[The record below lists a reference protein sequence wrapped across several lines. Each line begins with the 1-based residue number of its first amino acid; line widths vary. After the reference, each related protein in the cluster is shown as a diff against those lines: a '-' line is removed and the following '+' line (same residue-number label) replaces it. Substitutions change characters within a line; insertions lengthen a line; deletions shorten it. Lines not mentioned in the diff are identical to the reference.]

1 MDTTSFIVPRQQYV
15 PASTQSFFTAAD
27 KAVWQILAAL
37 APNFG
42 TVVVARAL
50 GGLSSAGGSV
60 TLGMVADLY
69 DPNEQQYAVAFIVF
83 SSVFGSVI
91 GPLVGP
97 FIQVNLNW

>member
-1 MDTTSFIVPRQQYV
+1 LLLLTTL
-15 PASTQSFFTAAD
+15 
-27 KAVWQILAAL
+27 VWQILAAL
-37 APNFG
+37 APNFA
-42 TVVVARAL
+42 TVIVARGL

-97 FIQVNLNW
+97 FIQANLSW

>member
-1 MDTTSFIVPRQQYV
+1 MDTASLIVSRQQYV
-15 PASTQSFFTAAD
+15 HPSSTRAD
-27 KAVWQILAAL
+27 LSVWQILAAL
-37 APNFG
+37 APNFA
-42 TVVVARAL
+42 TVIVARGL

-97 FIQVNLNW
+97 FIQANLSW

>member
-1 MDTTSFIVPRQQYV
+1 VDITSFIIPSQQYV
-15 PASTQSFFTAAD
+15 PHPSTLTRAD
-27 KAVWQILAAL
+27 LSVWQILAAL
-37 APNFG
+37 APNFA
-42 TVVVARAL
+42 TVIVARGL

-97 FIQVNLNW
+97 FIQANLSW

>member
-1 MDTTSFIVPRQQYV
+1 MDITSFIIPSQQYV
-15 PASTQSFFTAAD
+15 PHPSTVARAD
-27 KAVWQILAAL
+27 LSVWQILAAL
-37 APNFG
+37 APNFA
-42 TVVVARAL
+42 TVIVARGL

-97 FIQVNLNW
+97 FIQANLSW